1 MIEDYVRARKLG
13 LKQRNQDVSAGRY
26 PYVPA
31 FDELF
36 ATQDLG
42 AEVPMGVME
51 IPVSLVAGTRTKGRQ
66 NTFASNFMPLL
77 GADTEFAMKWSNVY
91 DAQRNEGLRD
101 PIIAYE
107 YLQHFYVLEGNKRLS
122 VVRFVG
128 NPSISASV
136 TRIMPRGGEEREL
149 RVYDEFVRFFKVAPV
164 YGLDFSQ
171 EGSFERLA
179 GCLGQDLVN
188 PWPDEAVHTLRSA
201 FAKFSSVLARR
212 RDGRVTLS
220 TADAFLV
227 YLRIHGIDSLVSDS
241 PRQVEE
247 KLSAI
252 MGELAVASTSD
263 PVVFLEDPASVPAKS
278 SIVPS
283 IMSSIRS
290 VVDARPFKVAFV
302 YDADPDSSSWVWSHE
317 EGRLELERRMAGRV
331 ETTAFM
337 GCADDASFSK
347 AIEAA
352 VADKSDLV
360 VTTDA
365 GLSENTLKAAV
376 ANPGTIFINCSL
388 YHAASS
394 MRAFYGRM
402 YEAKFIAGALAASL
416 ADGHDVGYVAGA
428 PTFGSVAEINAFALG
443 AQLVDAHARVHLKWY
458 SVDGDEWRRA
468 LADEGV
474 RVISGRDIVKFGDD
488 DFGLYRVEPDGTF
501 THYACPVWNWGRY
514 LELIVQSIRD
524 GRWEGATGDA
534 GHVLNYWWGMSAG
547 VIDVELFDDL
557 PQSARKL
564 AACLRDAVVRGVVS
578 PFSGELVSQS
588 GVEHRVGDP
597 DLTPSDI
604 VGMRW
609 LNANV
614 VGKLPQRE
622 ELDAEGAREVSL
634 GGVIDDTPGRASLS

>member
-1 MIEDYVRARKLG
+1 MIEDYARARKLG
-13 LKQRNQDVSAGRY
+13 LRQRNQDLAAGRY

-31 FDELF
+31 FDDLF

-51 IPVSLVAGTRTKGRQ
+51 IPVALVAGTRTKGRQ

-77 GADTEFAMKWSNVY
+77 GADTEFAMKWSSVY
-91 DAQRNEGLRD
+91 DAQRSEGLRD

-122 VVRFVG
+122 VVKFVG
-128 NPSISASV
+128 NPSITASV
-136 TRIMPRGGEEREL
+136 TRVMPRRGEDREL
-149 RVYDEFVRFFKVAPV
+149 RVYGEFVRFFKVAPV
-164 YGLDFSQ
+164 YGLDFTQ

-179 GCLGQDLVN
+179 GCLGQDLVH
-188 PWPDEAVHTLRSA
+188 PWPDEAVHALRSA
-201 FAKFSSVLARR
+201 FVCFSAALARR
-212 RDGRVTLS
+212 RDGRVTL
-220 TADAFLV
+220 TPADAFLV
-227 YLRIHGIDSLVSDS
+227 YLRIHGIDSLVHDC

-247 KLSAI
+247 KLVAI

-263 PVVFLEDPASVPAKS
+263 PVVFLEDPASAPKT

-283 IMSSIRS
+283 IMSSIKS
-290 VVDARPFKVAFV
+290 VVDARPFRVAFV

-331 ETTAFM
+331 ETTSYM

-352 VADKSDLV
+352 VAEKSDLV

-365 GLSENTLKAAV
+365 GLSESTLKAAV

-416 ADGHDVGYVAGA
+416 ADSHDVGYLAGA

-443 AQLVDAHARVHLKWY
+443 AQLVDAQAQVHLRWY
-458 SVDGDEWRRA
+458 SVDGDEGRSA
-468 LADEGV
+468 LVDEGV
-474 RVISGRDIVKFGDD
+474 RVISGRDIVRFGDD
-488 DFGLYRVEPDGTF
+488 DFGLYRVESDGTF

-524 GRWEGATGDA
+524 GRWEGAGGDV

-557 PQSARKL
+557 PQGARKL
-564 AACLRDAVVRGVVS
+564 AACLRDAVARGVVS

-588 GVEHRVGDP
+588 GVEHRAEDP
-597 DLTPSDI
+597 DLTPSEV

-622 ELDAEGAREVSL
+622 ELDEEGAREVSL
-634 GGVIDDTPGRASLS
+634 GGVIDAEPGRTSRS